1 MTMAQIPKIEPL
13 AGKSFGLIADAHIRS
28 GKGPALPARVAEI
41 FAGVDAII
49 ALGDLGEAA
58 GLDALE
64 KIAPVIGITGAE
76 DAPGDSRVAGEARL
90 FGVGDLTVGAVFDG
104 VKQALFS
111 SSDPL
116 VPLAD
121 FSDAVARRFGC
132 KVDVLLCA
140 STHTPVIASV
150 AGILIVNPGSP
161 TLADAKTVA
170 VLHIDRLVARVAHA
184 SV

>member
-1 MTMAQIPKIEPL
+1 MAQAPKLETL

-28 GKGPALPARVAEI
+28 GKGPALPTRVAEI
-41 FAGVDAII
+41 FAGVDVII

-64 KIAPVIGITGAE
+64 DIAPVIGVTGAE

-90 FGVGDLTVGAVFDG
+90 FAVGDLTVGAVFDG
-104 VKQALFS
+104 VKQTLFS

-121 FSDAVARRFGC
+121 FPQAVARRFGR
-132 KVDVLLCA
+132 KVDILLCA
-140 STHTPVIASV
+140 STHTPLVASV
-150 AGILIVNPGSP
+150 DGILIVNPGSP
-161 TLADAKTVA
+161 TLADAKTLA
-170 VLHIDRLVARVAHA
+170 VLRIDGNVARVAHA
-184 SV
+184 RV